1 MSLAAQN
8 GDVSYWWAD
17 IGTPRPRAPLPD
29 SISAD
34 VCIVG
39 AGFTGLWTAY
49 HLKRARPALKVV
61 VLERD
66 FAGFGASGRNGGW
79 LTDRFAAP
87 SARIEATHGH
97 DAALALR
104 EAMASTVEEVVTI
117 CAREGIEADIRR
129 TGVLQVARG
138 SAQARRLRAELVE
151 EERWLPA
158 SRGTIELD
166 RDRTRQRVNVAGATL
181 GLWHP
186 NGVRIHPAKLARGL
200 VSAVERH
207 GVTVYDGTT
216 VVEVGP
222 GYART
227 DRGTVSSPIVLNCLE
242 GFMRTLHG
250 QRRTRLP
257 LNSAMIATAPLP
269 SSVWETIG
277 WSGEELLGDLAHT
290 YIYAQRTADGRIAI
304 GGRGVPYR
312 FGSRIDH
319 QGRTQ
324 ARTIR
329 SLVDALHDH
338 FPTTAG
344 VPIEHAWCG
353 VLGVARDWFPSVVL
367 DRATGL
373 GSAGGYVGNGVG
385 TAHLAGRTLCDLV
398 LEADTELTRLP
409 WVGHRERKWEPEPL
423 RWTGVALVYSLYRL
437 ADRHERTGL
446 AKTSAFAR
454 VADLIAGR

>member
-1 MSLAAQN
+1 MSLAARN
-8 GDVSYWWAD
+8 GEVSYWWAD
-17 IGTPRPRAPLPD
+17 IGAPRPRAPLPGP
-29 SISAD
+29 ISAD

-49 HLKRARPALKVV
+49 HLKRARPTLKVV
-61 VLERD
+61 ILERD

-87 SARIEATHGH
+87 SADIEATHGH

-104 EAMASTVEEVVTI
+104 EAMASTVKDVVAICMEE
-117 CAREGIEADIRR
+117 RIEADIRHS
-129 TGVLQVARG
+129 GVLQVARG
-138 SAQARRLRAELVE
+138 TAQARRLHAEWVE
-151 EERWLPA
+151 EQRWLPA
-158 SRGTIELD
+158 SRDTVELD
-166 RDRTRQRVNVAGATL
+166 RDGTRRRVNVAGATL
-181 GLWHP
+181 GLWNP

-207 GVTVYDGTT
+207 GVQVYDATT
-216 VVEVGP
+216 VLEVGA

-227 DRGTVSSPIVLNCLE
+227 DRGTVSSPLVLNCLE

-257 LNSAMIATAPLP
+257 LNSAMIVTAPLP
-269 SSVWETIG
+269 PSVWDAIG
-277 WSGEELLGDLAHT
+277 WSGEELLGDFAHA
-290 YIYAQRTADGRIAI
+290 YIYAQRTADGRIAL

-312 FGSRIDH
+312 YGSRIDR

-329 SLVDALHDH
+329 SLVQALHDH
-338 FPTTAG
+338 FPPTAS

-353 VLGVARDWFPSVVL
+353 VLGVSRDWFPSVTL

-385 TAHLAGRTLCDLV
+385 TSHLAGRTLCDLV

-409 WVGHRERKWEPEPL
+409 WVDRRERKWEPEPL

-437 ADRHERTGL
+437 ADRRERSGL
-446 AKTSAFAR
+446 ARTSAFAR
-454 VADLIAGR
+454 MADLIAGR